1 MYLDSAFTVTPHLL
15 DPIKT
20 FLVNKDDSDTN
31 PDLLTV
37 PPHHKYQHRPK
48 YGEGWTA
55 DMPFA
60 KISEKRLAKTISIA
74 VCVGL
79 MRQYG
84 PDIQLMF
91 VWFTDY
97 LNDGAIYNNKE
108 KTILQVK
115 IDFYLLGGS

>member
-1 MYLDSAFTVTPHLL
+1 MCPQKYLLCRYLDLRTIFAVTHCYQIITSTICSHVHITERTKIYLDSVFAVTPHLV

-20 FLVNKDDSDTN
+20 FLVIKDDSNYN

-37 PPHHKYQHRPK
+37 PSHHKYQHRPK

-74 VCVGL
+74 V
-79 MRQYG
+79 M
-84 PDIQLMF
+84 
-91 VWFTDY
+91 
-97 LNDGAIYNNKE
+97 
-108 KTILQVK
+108 
-115 IDFYLLGGS
+115 

>member
-74 VCVGL
+74 VCA
-79 MRQYG
+79 M
-84 PDIQLMF
+84 
-91 VWFTDY
+91 
-97 LNDGAIYNNKE
+97 
-108 KTILQVK
+108 TIRSGYTINVCLVYRLSQ
-115 IDFYLLGGS
+115 